1 MLTENLQELQT
12 IGFLSRIENQHI
24 LNELKRNKSNTKK
37 IALVG
42 VFYGDIDEYITS
54 KELEQFHNFLSSFDA
69 SSLLQADQYKTNKY
83 QTEYKETMEA
93 ISEGWA

>member
-1 MLTENLQELQT
+1 MLTENLQELHS

-24 LNELKRNKSNTKK
+24 LNELKRNKSNAKK

-42 VFYGDIDEYITS
+42 VFYGDIDEYITG
-54 KELEQFHNFLSSFDA
+54 KELEEFHNFLSSFDA
-69 SSLLQADQYKTNKY
+69 STLFHADQYQPNKY
-83 QTEYKETMEA
+83 KTEYKEVMNS